1 MTMKSNILFK
11 VFDNLESYIC
21 RTLLAAFVILLFCQ
35 IVSREIFSFS
45 IPWGE
50 EVATYMFVWFVF
62 FGASYAARMAAHNRV
77 TFQFRALSPKLA
89 ASIEAFAD
97 LIWLS
102 FNFYFIYLSYDFVF
116 NKMNLFWKS
125 QTTGVPMKYI
135 YMILPIAF
143 TLMSIR
149 IIQVNYYKLVKGMDI
164 RDPDSVEIESIV
176 ESETGRKTEVEK
188 LLESE
193 AKKTPGT

>member
-1 MTMKSNILFK
+1 MNKPGLLFT

-21 RTLLAAFVILLFCQ
+21 RTLLATFVVLLFIQ
-35 IVSREIFSFS
+35 ILSREIFSYS

-77 TFQFRALSPKLA
+77 TFQFKAFPKKVA
-89 ASIEAFAD
+89 DYIEAFAD
-97 LIWLS
+97 LIWVA
-102 FNFYFIYLSYDFVF
+102 FNCYFVYLSYDFVF

-125 QTTGVPMKYI
+125 QTTGIPMKYI

-143 TLMSIR
+143 TLMTIR
-149 IIQVNYYKLVKGMDI
+149 IIQVNYYKLVKGVDI
-164 RDPDSVEIESIV
+164 RDPEAAEIDKLV
-176 ESETGRKTEVEK
+176 ESEMASKTEVEK
-188 LLESE
+188 ILEAESQ
-193 AKKTPGT
+193 KKNGD